1 MSQKHVKSRHTAAK
15 EPSKAVSALS
25 SLNALGNTVVIR
37 LVLATVIFAV
47 SLIISMPDFVSIILL
62 VLAAAAAG
70 YDIVM
75 EAVSDVENG
84 RYLATSVVVV
94 VVSVIAF
101 FIGFAIEGAAVVL
114 LYQIGQLLLNYAKDH
129 TEKAALEL
137 LAYQDEEVTAK
148 VKAAVEDKNAASL
161 NIHEV
166 MLGSSGSVLK
176 VAVFLALAYAIALP
190 IFTNYSYIVSV
201 HRALMIILIATPMS
215 IVVSIPLSGIV
226 GLCYSAQQGV
236 VFNNTKDLEGM
247 ADANIAIFDK
257 AGIFADECPRII
269 AMYSDV
275 LDSATFMNFVAHAVY
290 YSEQPVAKAIAAA
303 YDQEYHLDVIKD
315 FRDIPGYGVELSID
329 GIDVV
334 FAEKDFL
341 ASRGV
346 QLPEDSTAIGQVF
359 YMVVAGK
366 VMGKVV
372 ISSDVNDETENLV
385 PEMKAVGISR
395 CILLTDDSKE
405 AGQQFAELMNFNEM
419 YPQCSGDKRLEV
431 ISDISSKAKTNVI
444 FVYASGIECHSPAAI
459 DMRVGKK
466 SKYADAIVDHEY
478 INNIPFAR
486 QVAVRVREIAIE
498 NALFAFIVK
507 ALLIFLSIVG
517 YCNLWFAIFIDFVA
531 AVATILNTIRV
542 TSESLI
548 TTLKYKSGK

>member
-25 SLNALGNTVVIR
+25 SLNSRGNTLVIR

-47 SLIISMPDFVSIILL
+47 SLIISMPDFVGIILL

-201 HRALMIILIATPMS
+201 PRALMIILIATPILLPLATS
-215 IVVSIPLSGIV
+215 IGIDPIQFGIMIVLNCGIGLLTPPV
-226 GLCYSAQQGV
+226 GAVLFIGSA
-236 VFNNTKDLEGM
+236 
-247 ADANIAIFDK
+247 
-257 AGIFADECPRII
+257 
-269 AMYSDV
+269 
-275 LDSATFMNFVAHAVY
+275 
-290 YSEQPVAKAIAAA
+290 VAKRPM
-303 YDQEYHLDVIKD
+303 E
-315 FRDIPGYGVELSID
+315 
-329 GIDVV
+329 
-334 FAEKDFL
+334 
-341 ASRGV
+341 
-346 QLPEDSTAIGQVF
+346 
-359 YMVVAGK
+359 
-366 VMGKVV
+366 KVV
-372 ISSDVNDETENLV
+372 
-385 PEMKAVGISR
+385 KATLPFYLCMFIALL
-395 CILLTDDSKE
+395 LLTYVPDVSLAIPKLL
-405 AGQQFAELMNFNEM
+405 GG
-419 YPQCSGDKRLEV
+419 YVSP
-431 ISDISSKAKTNVI
+431 ITNPLGPV
-444 FVYASGIECHSPAAI
+444 
-459 DMRVGKK
+459 
-466 SKYADAIVDHEY
+466 
-478 INNIPFAR
+478 
-486 QVAVRVREIAIE
+486 
-498 NALFAFIVK
+498 FIH
-507 ALLIFLSIVG
+507 
-517 YCNLWFAIFIDFVA
+517 
-531 AVATILNTIRV
+531 
-542 TSESLI
+542 
-548 TTLKYKSGK
+548 